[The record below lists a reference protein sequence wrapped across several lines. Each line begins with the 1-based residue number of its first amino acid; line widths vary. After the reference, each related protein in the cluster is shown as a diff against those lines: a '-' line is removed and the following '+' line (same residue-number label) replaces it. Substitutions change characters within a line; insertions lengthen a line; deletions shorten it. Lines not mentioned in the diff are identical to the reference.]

1 MGSAGGRGK
10 IMGIWARLKQAG
22 NRAHTDVQATDPAP
36 EPLEIYASEL
46 LDENTCQKCAE
57 IDGHDY
63 ATLEEARIDYS
74 EGGGYKHCESES
86 GCRGTLVYMYDE

>member
-1 MGSAGGRGK
+1 M

-22 NRAHTDVQATDPAP
+22 NRAQADAQAADFAP

-46 LDENTCQKCAE
+46 LDDKTCRKCAD

-63 ATLEEARIDYS
+63 ETLEQARRDYPQ
-74 EGGGYKHCESES
+74 GGYKDCESES
-86 GCRGTLVYMYDE
+86 GCRGTLVFMYDA